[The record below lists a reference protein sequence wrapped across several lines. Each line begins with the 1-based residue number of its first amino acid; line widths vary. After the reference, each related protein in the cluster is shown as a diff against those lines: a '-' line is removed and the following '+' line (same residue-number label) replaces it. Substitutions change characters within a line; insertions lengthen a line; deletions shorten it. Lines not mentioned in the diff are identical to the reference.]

1 MGGWK
6 TVRGVTLCS
15 KPCCAGYEERQVRA
29 PFLVSPVVCHKLTPE
44 ELAEREEARMTTTTP
59 SPQSA
64 APLLLD
70 QPRRFVRAASLYRAF
85 LYRHRHMFLGLLR
98 EGFSRKE
105 LLAIL
110 ERFLETV
117 APSEEAQYYTQTVD
131 RIRTRALGD
140 PSDPKARMVPL
151 CCILSHCATSLSECS
166 S

>member
-1 MGGWK
+1 MLGVIGQTGFLFILAQLTLLLADDRVTCCMGGWK

-29 PFLVSPVVCHKLTPE
+29 PFLVSPVVCHKLTPQ
-44 ELAEREEARMTTTTP
+44 ELLEREEARMTTTTP
-59 SPQSA
+59 PPQPA
-64 APLLLD
+64 APPLLD

-110 ERFLETV
+110 ERFLNEISAELDKPAV
-117 APSEEAQYYTQTVD
+117 WY
-131 RIRTRALGD
+131 GN
-140 PSDPKARMVPL
+140 
-151 CCILSHCATSLSECS
+151 
-166 S
+166 